1 MLTDIQTV
9 KHPDTDGRYWKH
21 HPWHMGGSKPPEATE
36 NYFAENE
43 ILASVDIPN
52 VTFTTEKTQFKAL
65 IKSE

>member
-1 MLTDIQTV
+1 
-9 KHPDTDGRYWKH
+9 
-21 HPWHMGGSKPPEATE
+21 MGGSKPPEATE